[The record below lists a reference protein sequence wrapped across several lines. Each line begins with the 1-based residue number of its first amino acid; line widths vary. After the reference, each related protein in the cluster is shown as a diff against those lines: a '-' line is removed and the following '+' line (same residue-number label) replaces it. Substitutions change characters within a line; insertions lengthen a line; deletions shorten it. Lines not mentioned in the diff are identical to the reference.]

1 MRANIQEL
9 DHRSSRRS
17 TTRGLPDPMR
27 TADELQATARELRQM
42 ARTAATT
49 ETRTAVLTLAQR
61 YEVVARQLLDDPTPD
76 STVRD

>member
-1 MRANIQEL
+1 
-9 DHRSSRRS
+9 
-17 TTRGLPDPMR
+17 MR